1 MEFANA
7 YRHGSPVRKL
17 TYAYRYISLPE
28 HNFVSFVKK
37 LKSCF
42 GSPSKMRKMRRMRRQ
57 PCVLNPIDSTELLF
71 PALSPHRTG
80 GGGAQE
86 RKLHKRSLPRPPA
99 VPCLPPVVVG
109 TTHTNPC
116 GRRRISGIMG
126 SSDGVRVSWPAKKC
140 FLVLYS
146 P

>member
-37 LKSCF
+37 LKSCWITF
-42 GSPSKMRKMRRMRRQ
+42 QEEDEKNEKTETRA
-57 PCVLNPIDSTELLF
+57 LNSIDSTELLF
-71 PALSPHRTG
+71 PALSPRRTAL
-80 GGGAQE
+80 GGGAQQE

-99 VPCLPPVVVG
+99 VPCLPPAVVG
-109 TTHTNPC
+109 TTHAQTHV
-116 GRRRISGIMG
+116 G
-126 SSDGVRVSWPAKKC
+126 GVASLASWAAVMVS
-140 FLVLYS
+140 V
-146 P
+146 